1 MYDLTRYAL
10 VFEEVIRQPPAYPFP
25 FGSNPMGWL
34 EAASDDDLRRLSW
47 GRLRDQAVAVLEVVS
62 EYKGRYL
69 ALYHCAEADGLT
81 PYLSEQLELTEGALR
96 RLQGHARRVRALLDA
111 APQPRHGVERN

>member
-81 PYLSEQLELTEGALR
+81 PYLSEQLTITEAALR
-96 RLQGHARRVRALLDA
+96 RLTAHARRVRALLDA
-111 APQPRHGVERN
+111 SPQPRQATAN